1 MPPSHPPPQSQH
13 VNHIHPHRAEPH
25 LAGRKG
31 RPPLRLRLPPHN
43 LNPRLPPPLPH
54 PPRHPPYASPPRKR
68 GKATHLLI
76 VLGSGGHTAEM
87 LSLLADIDPKSYTHR
102 SYVVSSGDDFSS
114 GKAEEFEDDLA
125 AKATGRGKR
134 FVDDPR
140 KRETGLSRGCIR
152 GYIRRQGYSIHTVPR
167 ARRIHQSLLTTPLSS
182 YYCLG
187 ACLSLLLSHH
197 EGLPD
202 LILTNGPATALIMIL
217 ASTMLRYSSFLPSF
231 SRFGAAGKMRVV
243 YVESWARV
251 KKGQVGVGGLL
262 WGVGFVIGCWG
273 RGRVWRR
280 EGGGSTGVC
289 WFGSI

>member
-1 MPPSHPPPQSQH
+1 
-13 VNHIHPHRAEPH
+13 
-25 LAGRKG
+25 
-31 RPPLRLRLPPHN
+31 
-43 LNPRLPPPLPH
+43 
-54 PPRHPPYASPPRKR
+54 
-68 GKATHLLI
+68 
-76 VLGSGGHTAEM
+76 M

-140 KRETGLSRGCIR
+140 KRETRLSRSCVHY

-182 YYCLG
+182 YYCLRT
-187 ACLSLLLSHH
+187 CLSLLLSR
-197 EGLPD
+197 LPD

-217 ASTMLRYSSFLPSF
+217 ASTILRYFSFLPSF
-231 SRFGAAGKMRVV
+231 SRFGAAGKMRVI

-251 KKGQVGVGGLL
+251 KRPSLSGRIIVWCGLCDRVLVQWKGLETRGWGEYRGVL
-262 WGVGFVIGCWG
+262 V
-273 RGRVWRR
+273 R
-280 EGGGSTGVC
+280 
-289 WFGSI
+289 

>member
-1 MPPSHPPPQSQH
+1 
-13 VNHIHPHRAEPH
+13 
-25 LAGRKG
+25 
-31 RPPLRLRLPPHN
+31 
-43 LNPRLPPPLPH
+43 
-54 PPRHPPYASPPRKR
+54 
-68 GKATHLLI
+68 
-76 VLGSGGHTAEM
+76 M

-152 GYIRRQGYSIHTVPR
+152 GYIHRQGYSIHTVPR

-217 ASTMLRYSSFLPSF
+217 ASTILRYSSFLPSF

-251 KKGQVGVGGLL
+251 KRPSLS
-262 WGVGFVIGCWG
+262 
-273 RGRVWRR
+273 GRVIVGCGLCDRVLVQWKGLETRGWGEYR
-280 EGGGSTGVC
+280 GVLVR
-289 WFGSI
+289 